1 MTEEAWTIKRRCS
14 ADTAQH
20 SAHIAQR
27 YIKSYEYIHRQ
38 RMLQK
43 VVKIYQV
50 IITDM
55 NRHDDLIANDPL
67 YMTALHV
74 RCSAL
79 HQRYIFQYS
88 FVMPSPS
95 LSIITLP
102 RPQNPNFTSFPHPGS
117 THRKI
122 LWVLNIDLQ
131 KTVYIYQ
138 VVGDFTQG

>member
-1 MTEEAWTIKRRCS
+1 
-14 ADTAQH
+14 
-20 SAHIAQR
+20 
-27 YIKSYEYIHRQ
+27 
-38 RMLQK
+38 MLQK
-43 VVKIYQV
+43 VFKLYQV

-79 HQRYIFQYS
+79 HLRYIFQYS

-122 LWVLNIDLQ
+122 LRVLKIAIMPLIAAVARERA
-131 KTVYIYQ
+131 KL
-138 VVGDFTQG
+138 VVVLVTHDVAISKVVFFMSIAVEFLNPAVVVD